1 MDMEPPNDFLHG
13 LNRIRCN
20 GSRIMVGNRDFTS
33 ASEALEAY
41 LDQYAGN
48 KAVTIFSGVGDNMV
62 SDNGRSEEKSVQ
74 C

>member
-1 MDMEPPNDFLHG
+1 MTMDIEPPTDFLQG

-20 GSRIMVGNRDFTS
+20 GSRIMVGSRDFTS

-48 KAVTIFSGVGDNMV
+48 KAVTMVSGVGASSQTTDY
-62 SDNGRSEEKSVQ
+62 
-74 C
+74 